1 MKCEKASHLLYIKD
15 CRNSLKCE
23 KSSHINVSNH
33 YGFYSSATIL
43 ELNQPKNHAPVS

>member
-33 YGFYSSATIL
+33 YGFYFSATIL